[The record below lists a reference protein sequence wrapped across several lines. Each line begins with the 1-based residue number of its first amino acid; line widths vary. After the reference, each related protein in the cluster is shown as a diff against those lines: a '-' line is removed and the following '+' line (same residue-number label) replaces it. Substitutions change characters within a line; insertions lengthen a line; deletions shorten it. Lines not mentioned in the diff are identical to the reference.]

1 VDKIFYAAM
10 PTSVVIAENH
20 DVTRRGMRAIV
31 EQRDGTVVATAETG
45 LDTLSVIE
53 EHKPDV
59 LILSLDLPHVSG
71 FDVLRHLQRRTLA
84 VEVMVLTTHAEAH
97 DVRTAFGRGATAYA
111 LKQDSVSEVG
121 AAFEATVDG
130 TRYLSPSLSDE
141 VRDTTPQVSEPRT
154 RYRDLSE
161 RQREVLRL
169 TAEGYTG
176 EEVGKEL
183 DLSPR
188 TIESH
193 RRRIRKE
200 LGLRNVVE
208 MTRYAVHVGLYSTPQ
223 SDWLDRTVAT

>member
-1 VDKIFYAAM
+1 M
-10 PTSVVIAENH
+10 STSVVVAENH
-20 DVTRRGMRAIV
+20 DVTRRGVHAIV
-31 EQRDGTVVATAETG
+31 EQRDGSVVATAETG
-45 LDTLSVIE
+45 LDALSVIE

-59 LILSLDLPHVSG
+59 LILSLDLPRVSG

-84 VEVMVLTTHAEAH
+84 MEVMVLTTHTETH
-97 DVRTAFGRGATAYA
+97 HVRTAFGRGATAYA
-111 LKQDSVSEVG
+111 LKQDSVTEVG
-121 AAFEATVDG
+121 RAFEATAEG
-130 TRYLSPSLSDE
+130 TRYLSPALSDDLE
-141 VRDTTPQVSEPRT
+141 ETVPRGT
-154 RYRDLSE
+154 EAKTGYRNLSK

-193 RRRIRKE
+193 RRRIREE

-208 MTRYAVHVGLYSTPQ
+208 MTRYAVHMGLYATPQ
-223 SDWLDRTVAT
+223 SDWLNRRVAR